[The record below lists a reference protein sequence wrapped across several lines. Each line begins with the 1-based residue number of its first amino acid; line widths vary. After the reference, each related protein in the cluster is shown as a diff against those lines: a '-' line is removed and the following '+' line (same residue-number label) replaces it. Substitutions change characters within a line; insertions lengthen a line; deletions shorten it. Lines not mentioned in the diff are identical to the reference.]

1 MPSRSPHPT
10 PVAPQ
15 PSPLSLTHL
24 PVIVAEIRTQG
35 VEIQGEP
42 QSAAHQLCNHLSTA
56 FPPAWLPA
64 RAQQRQQKTEASIPT
79 FRRLLLLAALF
90 PPGLPRPPPRP
101 PSAPS
106 SDPPAPPG
114 AGLRRSCVLP
124 GLRAHTALPMPDD
137 RERQAAIGFTPPGG
151 ESGLVVFFPRLAGPH
166 PNPWH
171 FGTP

>member
-1 MPSRSPHPT
+1 MNPHPT

-15 PSPLSLTHL
+15 PLPLSLTHL

-90 PPGLPRPPPRP
+90 PGFPARLLALPPLLLQIPGSSGRRAPLFLRAPGVAGSHRSPHCRTTARGKRRSASRPPAENR
-101 PSAPS
+101 
-106 SDPPAPPG
+106 G
-114 AGLRRSCVLP
+114 
-124 GLRAHTALPMPDD
+124 
-137 RERQAAIGFTPPGG
+137 
-151 ESGLVVFFPRLAGPH
+151 
-166 PNPWH
+166 
-171 FGTP
+171 